1 MNAEELKTAV
11 EALSIQKDLDK
22 NAIVDV
28 LVSTFQSE
36 LADYFNV
43 NDRDV
48 LFELDKEFQSVAFL
62 LKDVVEDDEDADEI
76 LEINLEQARRYDK
89 NATIGKKVRV
99 PIDFSTLDRRHI
111 RNLNSVLVQKLRNI
125 HNEVL
130 FREYK
135 AKEGQ
140 LIHGTLIRRSGRDF
154 FIDIGK
160 TEAKLPWREQSPR
173 EIASLRQGD
182 KVKCL
187 LKEVLLDENS
197 RLSIILSR
205 RDPNFVKRLF
215 EIEVPEIADGV
226 VKIRAIV
233 REAGTKTKMSVFA
246 TKTGVEPVGACV
258 GLSGIRIKAVIK
270 ELYGEKIDV
279 IPFGADLKIFL
290 SRAMQPAKVTRILV
304 IQDTEEEKEALVVVD
319 DESFPLAIGKGGVN
333 IKLAQALTGWRIKLK
348 TDSQIAKNPEI
359 IQIFSK
365 AEEIFS
371 NSVESDLHQL
381 TEIPEELIVR
391 LMNAGILSI
400 AELYSKNVHEL
411 ARIPGLTDDE
421 AKLIRKTLDEQV
433 EIVEDEK
440 DLAARREQYM
450 AEFEDELSGVST
462 DEEIKEEIQQVEYLV
477 CPSCSFE
484 FEYKNQ
490 THCPSCGVEFEF
502 EEREELV

>member
-1 MNAEELKTAV
+1 MNAEELKIAV
-11 EALSIQKDLDK
+11 ETLSVQKDLDK
-22 NAIVDV
+22 EAIIDV

-48 LFELDKEFQSVAFL
+48 LFELDKDFNSNAYLVKE
-62 LKDVVEDDEDADEI
+62 VVEDDVDADET
-76 LEINLEQARRYDK
+76 LEIPLEIARKHDK
-89 NATIGKKVRV
+89 NITLGKKVRV
-99 PIDFSTLDRRHI
+99 PIDMGTLDRRHI

-130 FREYK
+130 YREYK
-135 AKEGQ
+135 QKEGQ
-140 LIHGTLIRRSGRDF
+140 LIHGSIIRRSGRDF

-173 EIASLRQGD
+173 EIASLQQGD
-182 KVKCL
+182 KIKCL
-187 LKEVLLDENS
+187 LKEVILDENA

-205 RDPNFVKRLF
+205 RDPTFVKRLF

-233 REAGTKTKMSVFA
+233 REAGTKTKISVYS

-270 ELYGEKIDV
+270 ELFGEKIDV

-290 SRAMQPAKVTRILV
+290 SRAMAPAKVTRILV
-304 IQDTEEEKEALVVVD
+304 IQDTEEEKEALVIVD
-319 DESFPLAIGKGGVN
+319 DESFPLAIGKGGIN
-333 IKLAQALTGWRIKLK
+333 IRLAQALTGWRIKLK

-359 IQIFSK
+359 LQIFSK

-371 NSVESDLHQL
+371 NSTDSDLHQL
-381 TEIPEELIVR
+381 TEVPEELIVR

-400 AELYSKNVHEL
+400 AELYTKNVHEL
-411 ARIPGLTDDE
+411 ARLPGITEEE
-421 AKLIRKTLDEQV
+421 ATLIRKTLDEQV

-450 AEFEDELSGVST
+450 AEFEDEIDGVST
-462 DEEIKEEIQQVEYLV
+462 DEQIKEEIQQVEYLV
-477 CPSCSFE
+477 CPSCQFE

-490 THCPSCGVEFEF
+490 THCPSCGAEFEF